1 MRVPPLHRPAILC
14 ALLVGLAL
22 FSARA
27 TAGEG
32 TTFRTPASWS
42 EVTQAAAAEQKY
54 LFLDAYTDWCGWC
67 KVMDRKTFADST
79 VAQFMNQQFVN
90 AKVEME
96 RGFGIDLAMKY
107 RVSGFP
113 QFLIFAPDGRL
124 VYRMFGYRPPAE
136 FMAELRKA
144 LDPATQQSFPGISTR
159 MDLPY
164 PSFLR
169 DAFKPYK
176 DRTMPSADVVATWL
190 DQQSDPTNE
199 VVWTVLNRC
208 AVDDQWESWILANYD
223 RLATL
228 YGDEAAQ
235 RVYRTLY
242 SRANDAIK
250 QGNDAELSAILAKAP
265 SQLPN
270 QASVSAAL
278 WLQMHST
285 QQRWPQLIDRLAT
298 EFGAGTIDISVVN
311 EHCWT
316 VYEKCSD
323 TSAVRA
329 AVAVMAPA
337 MKTESTDV
345 AWSVWDTYAAL
356 QFKAG
361 DLQGAETSARVAIDR
376 GITAGEDTTATRELL
391 AKIQAT
397 MQPSIKGGRR

>member
-1 MRVPPLHRPAILC
+1 MIRRIAVVAGLLLLAMAPATP
-14 ALLVGLAL
+14 A
-22 FSARA
+22 A
-27 TAGEG
+27 TG
-32 TTFRTPASWS
+32 TEFRTPASWQ
-42 EVTQAAAAEQKY
+42 EATAAAKAEQKY

-67 KVMDRKTFADST
+67 KVMDRNTFADST
-79 VAQFMNQQFVN
+79 VAAFMNANFVN
-90 AKVEME
+90 VKIEME
-96 RGFGIDLAMKY
+96 RGFGIDVAMRY
-107 RVSGFP
+107 RISGFP
-113 QFLIFAPDGRL
+113 QFLVFTPDGTL
-124 VYRMFGYRPPAE
+124 VYRMFGYQPPAD
-136 FMAELRKA
+136 FLPELRKA
-144 LDPATQQSFPGISTR
+144 LDPSTQQVFAGVSNSSVSPA
-159 MDLPY
+159 Y

-169 DAFKPYK
+169 EAFKPYK
-176 DRTMPSADVVATWL
+176 DRTMPSADTVEAWL
-190 DQQSDPTNE
+190 AAQSDPLNE

-208 AVDDQWESWILANYD
+208 AVSDTWEQWIVEHYD
-223 RLATL
+223 TLSVL
-228 YGDEAAQ
+228 YGLEVPQ
-235 RVYRTLY
+235 RVYRTIY
-242 SRANDAIK
+242 DRAGAAIK

-270 QASVSAAL
+270 HASMAAGL
-278 WLQMHST
+278 WLQMHAT
-285 QQRWPQLIDRLAT
+285 QQRWSQLIDRLTT
-298 EFGAGTIDISVVN
+298 EFAAGTIDLSVVN
-311 EHCWT
+311 EHCWA

-323 TSAVRA
+323 ASVVRA